1 MTLYLLPLLACT
13 KSGGKGATDDS
24 SAVAEGCAFDTDE
37 SAAANAL
44 TLDAAAPT
52 EAELCPEGD
61 QDWYAMSVPA
71 GDDLLTIDLG
81 IDAPLSS
88 LDVSY
93 NVYLPDGATV
103 VASPSSGE
111 AATAGKPISVTH
123 GLGAGDYLLR
133 VRDLGDDAEDENHPY
148 SVGFST
154 EPDPDANEPNN
165 SASDATASGT
175 DVEGYVAYREDE
187 DWFSFTAPDRGLAH
201 ITLEMAAGGIA
212 PSFQVLDAKG
222 TGLVSYAN
230 ESGNRKDTLIDIWQA
245 IDVAGT
251 YYVVVSDDDLTEFDD
266 AVPYTLTVDVQTDP
280 DTNEPNDD
288 ALTATE
294 LGSQACNTGFGTMM
308 TRTGYLAA
316 SGDND
321 WYALDVS
328 GCTNGVIEYS
338 VDFDNPGALPTELT
352 TQVRLVREVDDQSC
366 TENAECGKLTAY
378 PCVEDLDCQYVGNDC
393 DASGFCAGAG
403 LCLDTGHCTAS
414 VISDTALDLT
424 PGNIKVAAPI
434 RGWSRLFVT
443 VADAGSDANS
453 VTEPYQLNVH
463 IEDDPDPHEPNEM
476 YYAKV
481 AKDEWS
487 WYHEPFAT
495 EIPIYDSTVDLK
507 DPKEAP
513 LWSSCATD
521 PWTDGVLAYKYDQD
535 WFHYPSPCPGE
546 DCMVRIS
553 YQIDGGAIDHWTRL
567 YHGSSAWFDI
577 EFLSDS
583 GSQSSLSGSYG
594 GLAVSDECLYSY
606 SSYDDYYLRVRD
618 NAIAGDGNDGLW
630 DFSSTQGYSLCVEKI
645 ADGCQSPCF
654 DNKKYGCS
662 TSP

>member
-1 MTLYLLPLLACT
+1 MTLYLLSLLACT
-13 KSGGKGATDDS
+13 KSSEKGATDDS
-24 SAVAEGCAFDTDE
+24 TAVAEGCAFDTDE
-37 SAAANAL
+37 NAAANAL
-44 TLDAAAPT
+44 TLDIAAPT

-61 QDWYAMSVPA
+61 QDWYAVSVPS

-81 IDAPLSS
+81 IDAPLSA

-93 NVYLPDGATV
+93 NVYLPDGKTV

-148 SVGFST
+148 TVGFST

-165 SASDATASGT
+165 SATDATPSGT
-175 DVEGYVAYREDE
+175 DIEGYVAYREDE
-187 DWFSFTAPDRGLAH
+187 DWFSFTSPDRGLAH
-201 ITLEMAAGGIA
+201 ITLEMPVGGIA
-212 PSFQVLDAKG
+212 PSIQILDEKG
-222 TGLVSYAN
+222 NGLVSYAN
-230 ESGNRKDTLIDIWQA
+230 ESGERKDTLIDVWQA
-245 IDVAGT
+245 IDVGGT
-251 YYVVVSDDDLTEFDD
+251 YYVAVSDDDLTEFDD
-266 AVPYTLTVDVQTDP
+266 TVPYTLTVDVQTDP

-288 ALTATE
+288 ANTATE
-294 LGSQACNTGFGTMM
+294 LGSQSCNSGFGTMM

-328 GCTNGVIEYS
+328 GCANGVVEYS
-338 VDFDNPGALPTELT
+338 VDFDNPSALPADLT
-352 TQVRLVREVDDQSC
+352 TSVRFVREVDDQSC
-366 TENAECGKLTAY
+366 TEDAECGKLTAY
-378 PCVEDLDCQYVGNDC
+378 PCVDDTDCEYVGNDC

-403 LCLDTGHCTAS
+403 LCTDTGHCTAA
-414 VISDTALDLT
+414 VISDTALETT

-453 VTEPYQLNVH
+453 VTEPYELNVH

-481 AKDEWS
+481 AKSEWTN
-487 WYHEPFAT
+487 YHEPFAT
-495 EIPIYDSTVDLK
+495 EIPVYDSTVDLK
-507 DPKEAP
+507 DPKKAP

-535 WFHYPSPCPGE
+535 WFHYSSPCPGE
-546 DCMVRIS
+546 DCMVQIN
-553 YQIDGGAIDHWTRL
+553 YQIDGGPIDHWVRL
-567 YHGSSAWFDI
+567 YHDGSAWFDI
-577 EFLSDS
+577 AFLSDS
-583 GSQSSLSGSYG
+583 GNQSSVSGSYG
-594 GLAVSDECLYSY
+594 GLAKSDECLYSY
-606 SSYDDYYLRVRD
+606 NGYDDYYVRVRD

-630 DFSSTQGYSLCVEKI
+630 DFSSTQSYSLCVEKI

-654 DNKKYGCS
+654 ENKKYGCS